1 MSNLLLG
8 IILDTLLVIP
18 IGFVVSILTERVAS
32 LDVLSRRFPK
42 AWNTLIKILVIF
54 LSWNYFIHPNLLTC
68 CSLDLHLN
76 KDMDQV
82 QTHWFL
88 VFALGMLRVVLF
100 STAAKL
106 GLTLQPVGLTGGI
119 ACGKTTVAQMLQHP
133 SQYYQRDAFVVIDL
147 DAIAHDILIPGKL
160 GPDSAY
166 QRVIDAFPEH
176 DILVDPPSANDDTCL
191 NREKLHI
198 DRRKLGD
205 VIFKEPSKRKVLN
218 KITHPLISKIMMKR
232 IVKEGLI
239 PSSSQSSVVSVDIP
253 LLFEIGLQMRLL
265 FGLKVV
271 VACHPDIQL
280 KRLMSRNQDL
290 TEEQCKDRIQSQIPI
305 EKKVQMAD
313 IVIWNN
319 GTVEDL
325 VRNVEDARQQILA
338 RTHAIWG
345 ITLSKS
351 ILILGILTVCQWMQ
365 GIV

>member
-1 MSNLLLG
+1 MSLLN
-8 IILDTLLVIP
+8 IILDSLYVILM
-18 IGFVVSILTERVAS
+18 GFVVSILTERVAS
-32 LDVLSRRFPK
+32 LDVLSRRFPM
-42 AWNTLIKILVIF
+42 AWNTLIKILVTF
-54 LSWNYFIHPNLLTC
+54 LSWNYFIHPSLLRCYSLKLNLNE
-68 CSLDLHLN
+68 HV
-76 KDMDQV
+76 DQV
-82 QTHWFL
+82 QNHSFL
-88 VFALGMLRVVLF
+88 VVAFWMLRVILF

-106 GLTLQPVGLTGGI
+106 GSTLQPVGLTGGI
-119 ACGKTTVAQMLQHP
+119 ACGKTTVAQMLQQS
-133 SQYYQRDAFVVIDL
+133 SQYFQRDAFTVIDL
-147 DAIAHDILIPGKL
+147 DVIAHDILVPGKL

-176 DILVDPPSANDDTCL
+176 DILVDHPSAKDDDKSLC
-191 NREKLHI
+191 REKSHI
-198 DRRKLGD
+198 DRRKLGS

-232 IVKEGLI
+232 IVKEGLF
-239 PSSSQSSVVSVDIP
+239 PSASQSSVVAVDIP

-265 FGLKVV
+265 FKLKIV

-305 EKKVQMAD
+305 EKKVYMAD

-319 GTVEDL
+319 GAVEDL

-338 RTHAIWG
+338 RTHAIGG

-351 ILILGILTVCQWMQ
+351 ILILGILTLFQWMRD
-365 GIV
+365 IF